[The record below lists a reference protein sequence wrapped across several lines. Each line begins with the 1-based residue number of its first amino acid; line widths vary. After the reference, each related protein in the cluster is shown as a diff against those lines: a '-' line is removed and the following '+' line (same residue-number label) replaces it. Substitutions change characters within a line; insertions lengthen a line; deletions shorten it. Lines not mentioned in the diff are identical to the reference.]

1 MITGIGRVS
10 YRTCIFEF
18 FDARISYPGI
28 FISHII
34 TEKKRVGKY
43 DDDPLNNLF
52 VKYIDRRSI

>member
-18 FDARISYPGI
+18 FDARISCPGI

-43 DDDPLNNLF
+43 DDDPLNIF
-52 VKYIDRRSI
+52 CEIH